1 MNWILENWQ
10 GILGGGSLTTI
21 ITYFVNRNSNKADL
35 IAKIQGIYDGLVSD
49 LKTDREELK
58 SCHIEQ
64 DSKIKQLSS
73 DVRDLQ
79 KQFNDLY
86 ISYAKEVEASAFW
99 KEKFSDL
106 EKKYTQ
112 LEADH
117 ETLKKEFETY
127 KKNHK

>member
-58 SCHIEQ
+58 SCNIEQ

-79 KQFNDLY
+79 KQLNDLY

>member
-58 SCHIEQ
+58 SCNIEQ

-86 ISYAKEVEASAFW
+86 ISYAKEVESSAFW